1 LPSEATEAREVVCMC
16 AGAAR
21 SRIEEVST
29 VAISGGAT
37 SGFAIRGVRGERGR
51 LYVCIAEL
59 SYVEEV
65 HSAAMKPFLSLSAG

>member
-1 LPSEATEAREVVCMC
+1 
-16 AGAAR
+16 
-21 SRIEEVST
+21 VST

-59 SYVEEV
+59 SYAEEV